1 MSKLHYV
8 ITGASRG
15 IGLEMTRQA
24 LKAGHRISALVRN
37 PGRSEKLQA
46 LSREYPETLKIHE
59 VDVLKSASIEAFAKT
74 LGKAEPIDVLINNAG
89 ILPEGGNSFEEIRM
103 QALEECIAVN
113 SIAPAR
119 VTQILF
125 PWIKKSGSP
134 KLINITSLMGS
145 IADNE
150 SGHSYAYR
158 MSKTALNMLTKT
170 IAVDYPQLI
179 AFVIHPGWVKTDMG
193 GPQAPTSVDES
204 ARGILKKVA
213 EARHEDSGR
222 FFDFSGEELPW

>member
-15 IGLEMTRQA
+15 IGLELTRQS
-24 LKAGHRISALVRN
+24 LKTGHRVSALVRN
-37 PGRSEKLQA
+37 PARSEKLQA
-46 LSREYPETLKIHE
+46 LTREFPETLKIHE
-59 VDVLKSASIEAFAKT
+59 VDVLKAASIETFAKT
-74 LGKAEPIDVLINNAG
+74 LGKEPIDVLINNAG
-89 ILPEGGNSFEEIRM
+89 ILPEGGNSFEEIKM
-103 QALEECIAVN
+103 ESIEECLAVN
-113 SIAPAR
+113 TVSPAR

-125 PWIKKSGSP
+125 PWLKKSAQP
-134 KLINITSLMGS
+134 KLVNITSLMGS

-158 MSKTALNMLTKT
+158 MSKAALNMLTKT
-170 IAVDYPQLI
+170 IAVDHPGMI

-193 GPQAPTSVDES
+193 GPQAPTHADES

-213 EARHEDSGR
+213 EARPADSGR